1 MLPGGSEGE
10 PAPGFFQLLVVPAMH
25 ASWACGH
32 VSTLSAPSPHG
43 LLPVSK
49 IASLY
54 KDISHIGIKAR
65 QDGLVMNTSAKTL
78 TPNKVPFTG
87 PGGYEFGG
95 VPFTLGL
102 PLCLSS
108 KEPSCNAGAV

>member
-10 PAPGFFQLLVVPAMH
+10 PAPGFFQLLVVLAMR

-49 IASLY
+49 IVSPC
-54 KDISHIGIKAR
+54 KDISRIGIKAR
-65 QDGLVMNTSAKTL
+65 QDGLVVTTSAKTL
-78 TPNKVPFTG
+78 TPNKVPFTFRVDMNLEEYRSPLG
-87 PGGYEFGG
+87 FPGASE
-95 VPFTLGL
+95 VKSLL
-102 PLCLSS
+102 
-108 KEPSCNAGAV
+108 

>member
-10 PAPGFFQLLVVPAMH
+10 PAPGFFQLLVVPAMR

-49 IASLY
+49 IVSLY
-54 KDISHIGIKAR
+54 KNISHIGIKAR